1 MNRIIQNS
9 LLQLGK
15 ATYQQLLRPIIYSRS
30 AQQAHHDML
39 KIVASLDNQSLIQQ
53 ALTLLHQSTFPQQP
67 VTIGRVN
74 LPHPLILAAGF
85 VKGMGF
91 ESEAE
96 ALSAVRNGVNIIQG
110 WRTMPSLVGAVEF
123 GSYTRHP
130 RMGNSGTVIWRDAE
144 TRSTQNRIGLKN
156 PGAVAAAAFL
166 YQRRDLLP
174 AVFGINIAPS
184 PASDSLDANKQD
196 VSEAISAF
204 ISRGVRP
211 SWFTLNISCPNTED
225 DPSAHQT
232 TLEAYELSS
241 IALETLQRE
250 GAGQIPLWVKISPDL
265 SAEQYQALVRTFSEV
280 GVQAIIST
288 NTLAQPT
295 PENAEIVAGVGGGR
309 LHPYTLT
316 AIRQLKQAKDAL
328 NSPLDI
334 IACGGIQDP
343 YSYHNALKQGAVG
356 AQYLSAL
363 IFDGPLAPATILQE
377 EHLYHEL

>member
-1 MNRIIQNS
+1 MNRLAQNS
-9 LLQLGK
+9 LLQIGK

-39 KIVASLDNQSLIQQ
+39 KIVAQLDNQSLIQQ

-67 VTIGRVN
+67 VTIGGVH
-74 LPHPLILAAGF
+74 LSHPLILGAGF

-96 ALSAVRNGVNIIQG
+96 ALSAVRGGVNIIQG

-130 RMGNSGTVIWRDAE
+130 RMGNSGTVIWRDAD

-156 PGAVAAAAFL
+156 PGAVAAASFL
-166 YQRRDLLP
+166 YQRRNLLP

-184 PASDSLDANKQD
+184 PASDSLETNKQD
-196 VSEAISAF
+196 VQEAITAF
-204 ISRGVRP
+204 ISRGVKP

-225 DPSAHQT
+225 DPESHQT

-241 IALETLQRE
+241 TALETLKRE
-250 GAGQIPLWVKISPDL
+250 GAGNIPLWVKISPNL
-265 SAEQYQALVRTFSEV
+265 SAEQYQALVKTLTET
-280 GVQAIIST
+280 GVKAIIST
-288 NTLAQPT
+288 NTIGQPT
-295 PENAEIVAGVGGGR
+295 PEDQTITAGIAGGR
-309 LHPYTLT
+309 LHPYTLEAIT
-316 AIRQLKQAKDAL
+316 ALKQAKDAIK
-328 NSPLDI
+328 SPIDI

-343 YSYHNALKQGAVG
+343 YSYHNALKHGAVG

-363 IFDGPLAPATILQE
+363 IFDGPLAAANILNE

>member
-1 MNRIIQNS
+1 MNRLMQNS

-15 ATYQQLLRPIIYSRS
+15 ATYQQILRPIIYSRS

-39 KIVASLDNQSLIQQ
+39 NIVASLDNQSLIQQ
-53 ALTLLHQSTFPQQP
+53 ALSLLHQSTFPQQP
-67 VTIGRVN
+67 VTIGGVD
-74 LPHPLILAAGF
+74 LPNPLILGAGF

-91 ESEAE
+91 ETETE
-96 ALSAVRNGVNIIQG
+96 ALSAVRNGINIIQG

-130 RMGNSGTVIWRDAE
+130 RIGNSGTVIWRDAE

-156 PGAVAAAAFL
+156 PGAVAAASFL
-166 YQRRDLLP
+166 YQRRNLLP
-174 AVFGINIAPS
+174 ATFGINIAPS
-184 PASDSLDANKQD
+184 PASDSLEANKRD
-196 VSEAISAF
+196 VSEALNAF
-204 ISRGVRP
+204 ISRGVKP

-241 IALETLQRE
+241 IALETLRRE
-250 GAGQIPLWVKISPDL
+250 GAGNIPLWVKISPNL
-265 SAEQYQALVRTFSEV
+265 SSEQYQALMKTFTET
-280 GVQAIIST
+280 GVKAIIST
-288 NTLAQPT
+288 NTIGQPT
-295 PENAEIVAGVGGGR
+295 PEDPTIIAGVAGGR
-309 LHPYTLT
+309 LHPYTLE
-316 AIRQLKQAKDAL
+316 AIKALRQAKDAL
-328 NSPLDI
+328 NSSIDL

-343 YSYHNALKQGAVG
+343 YSYHHTIKHGAVG

-363 IFDGPLAPATILQE
+363 IFDGPLAPANILNE